1 MAVVSFS
8 IPKYRHHKGSG
19 QAFVQIKGK
28 RHYLG
33 SYGSPKSHEAY
44 KRKIAE
50 LAASPAAATAAI
62 NAKAES
68 AYTVLE
74 LAAAYWEFCQGNYR
88 KKDGTPSGWLDH
100 IHLTLNG
107 PLAELYGT
115 TPANQF
121 GPKAFKAVRQK
132 LIDAGHS
139 RGYINKLMPIVTQC
153 FQWGAAEELVSA
165 NVWHALRTVKGLK
178 KGRTTARE
186 TPPVLP
192 VNDVVVDATLPALP
206 KVIAD
211 MVRFQRLTGCRPGE
225 VCLLRLIDLDRNRF
239 VKCPSG
245 ETNSSEVW
253 EYRPASHKTEHHG
266 KERIIFIGPK
276 AQAIIK
282 PYLDREAT
290 AYCFSPVESEAKRH
304 EQQRQNRQTKL
315 FPSHMKR
322 PRKTSPRRSPATH
335 YATTSYGRA
344 IRRAVARIN
353 QQITETAEAA
363 GVEPVLMPEWH
374 LNQLRHT
381 SATEVRRQFGLEASQ
396 VVLGHSKADVT
407 QVYAER
413 DQALAADV
421 MRQIG

>member
-8 IPKYRHHKGSG
+8 VPKFPKYRHHKATG
-19 QAFVQIKGK
+19 QAFVLVKGK
-28 RHYLG
+28 YKYLG
-33 SYGSPKSHEAY
+33 KYGSQESREAY
-44 KRKIAE
+44 NRFVAE
-50 LAASPAAATAAI
+50 LAASPAATAAAAI
-62 NAKAES
+62 DKAES
-68 AYTVLE
+68 ALTVLE
-74 LAAAYWEFCQGNYR
+74 LAAAYWEHCQGYYR

-107 PLAELYGT
+107 PLVELYGT
-115 TPANQF
+115 TPADQF
-121 GPKAFKAVRQK
+121 GPKAFKAIRQK

-139 RGYINKLMPIVTQC
+139 RKYINKLMPIVAKC
-153 FQWGAAEELVSA
+153 FKWGSAEELVSP
-165 NVWHALRTVKGLK
+165 NVHAALRTVDGLR

-192 VNDVVVDATLPALP
+192 VDDVVVDATLPALP

-225 VCLLRLIDLDRNRF
+225 VCLLRPIDLARD
-239 VKCPSG
+239 G
-245 ETNSSEVW
+245 EVW
-253 EYRPASHKTEHHG
+253 SYRPASHKTEHQD
-266 KERIIFIGPK
+266 KQRIIFIGPK

-290 AYCFSPVESEAKRH
+290 AHCFSPAESEAQRH
-304 EQQRQNRQTKL
+304 EEMRERRQSKPTPSQRNRRKAQRQ
-315 FPSHMKR
+315 R
-322 PRKTSPRRSPATH
+322 PPAARYT
-335 YATTSYGRA
+335 TTSYGKA

-353 QQITETAEAA
+353 GQIIETAEAA
-363 GVEPVLMPEWH
+363 GLAPVLMPEWH

-381 SATEVRRQFGLEASQ
+381 CATEVRRKRGLEASQ

-421 MRQIG
+421 MREIG

>member
-1 MAVVSFS
+1 MAVVSSFS

-19 QAFVQIKGK
+19 QAFIQIKGK

-33 SYGSPKSHEAY
+33 SYGSAKSHEAY

-50 LAASPAAATAAI
+50 LAASPAATAAAI
-62 NAKAES
+62 DPKTES
-68 AYTVLE
+68 AYTILE
-74 LAAAYWEFCQGNYR
+74 LAAAYWEYCQGYYR
-88 KKDGTPSGWLDH
+88 HKNGTPSGWLDH

-115 TPANQF
+115 TPADQF
-121 GPKAFKAVRQK
+121 GPKAFKAIRQK

-192 VNDVVVDATLPALP
+192 VDDVVVDATLPALP
-206 KVIAD
+206 QVIAD

-225 VCLLRLIDLDRNRF
+225 VCLLRPIDLDRNRF
-239 VKCPSG
+239 ASVVKG
-245 ETNSSEVW
+245 ETTSSEVW

-276 AQAIIK
+276 AQAILL
-282 PYLDREAT
+282 PYLNREAT
-290 AYCFSPVESEAKRH
+290 AHCFSPAESEAQRH
-304 EQQRQNRQTKL
+304 EEMRERRKSKLTPSQRNRGKAQRQ
-315 FPSHMKR
+315 R
-322 PRKTSPRRSPATH
+322 PPAARYT
-335 YATTSYGRA
+335 TTSYGKA

-353 QQITETAEAA
+353 EQITETAEAA
-363 GVEPVLMPEWH
+363 GLEPALMPEWH

-381 SATEVRRQFGLEASQ
+381 SATEVRRQFGLEATQ